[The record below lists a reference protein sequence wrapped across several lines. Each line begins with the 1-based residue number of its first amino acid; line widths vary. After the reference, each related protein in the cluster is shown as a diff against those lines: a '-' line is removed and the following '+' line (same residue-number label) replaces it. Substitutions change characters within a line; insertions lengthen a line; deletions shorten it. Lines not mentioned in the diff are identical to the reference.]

1 VGLRRQASPFISFT
15 DLLSV
20 LFLVLL
26 ISLMVALQTQG
37 REAAAQE
44 GAEAGAER
52 TRRFL
57 MGIPLDELPTR
68 NDPSLPDYAG
78 ALEELDFDA
87 QPVGPGHYRAS
98 FGKTLFPLAGIT
110 PNASARPA
118 LENLGTLLFES
129 IRSPNGGRMAIED
142 PATACL
148 EVAIQGHADSLPVIS
163 NQRFRNNMELS
174 ALRAITVERMMRD
187 HLEMEEHELQTWN
200 QAVSVSGYGARRPL
214 PNLAPTHEDN
224 RRLWVEV
231 IWHWGLKECTEAPPL
246 FEFTENTTQ

>member
-1 VGLRRQASPFISFT
+1 VGRRRQASSFISFT

-26 ISLMVALQTQG
+26 ISLMVALQTQE
-37 REAAAQE
+37 RETAAQG

-52 TRRFL
+52 TRKFL

-68 NDPSLPDYAG
+68 DDPSLPDYAG
-78 ALEELDFDA
+78 TLEELGFDA
-87 QPVGPGHYRAS
+87 EVVGPGHYRAK
-98 FGKTLFPLAGIT
+98 FGKTLFPLAGVN
-110 PNASARPA
+110 PKDSARPA

-129 IRSPNGGRMAIED
+129 IRSPNGSRMAIED

-148 EVAIQGHADSLPVIS
+148 EVAIQGHADSSPVIS
-163 NQRFRNNMELS
+163 NQRFRDNMELS
-174 ALRAITVERMMRD
+174 ALRAIAVESMMRD
-187 HLEMEEHELQTWN
+187 HLEMEDHELQTWN

-231 IWHWGLKECTEAPPL
+231 IWHWGHKECREAPSL
-246 FEFTENTTQ
+246 FEFTENTTE